1 MTKADKLANAARAA
15 AEVRAYQTDPD
26 VVALRVERVR
36 AWVDRLI
43 WTGMTLGLLF
53 TMANVAHFAGGD
65 AKKWTLPWTTAW
77 LLDPTVSLVLIGILM
92 GEQIINRH
100 KLDAGGWVRT
110 TKWVALACT
119 YAMNTW
125 SAWESLN
132 PAQILLHSVPPAI
145 VFCAAEAVVTIR
157 QKISEAVTVAYD
169 LAAKRNAALEQART
183 APAREDAGTDTTVPG
198 RTYEDDGGP
207 DRTAAAQT
215 VRTTPA
221 QDRTETPRTDRTAPV
236 RDNLRTETDHRTGGR
251 MREEAR
257 NRTAKPNGTSR
268 KTPVDREAIVAEL
281 AEEFR
286 EAVAAGTKKWVPNWD
301 DLMERTGY
309 RKSWCEKAARDAR
322 QLVFDT
328 AEDRPDDADAEAE
341 AEDRTAQ
348 ETVRAGAEPD
358 RTETIQRDRTD
369 PRTADRDG
377 DRTETTQ
384 DAATPIEPYA
394 AEAEDRTDAEL
405 VGAGG
410 RS

>member
-43 WTGMTLGLLF
+43 WTGMTLGLTF
-53 TMANVAHFAGGD
+53 TMANVAHFAAGD
-65 AKKWTLPWTTAW
+65 AKSWTLPWTTAW
-77 LLDPTVSLVLIGILM
+77 LLDPMVSLVLIGVLM

-100 KLDAGGWVRT
+100 DLVAGGWVRT
-110 TKWVALACT
+110 TKWVALTCT

-157 QKISEAVTVAYD
+157 QKITEAVTVAYN
-169 LAAKRNAALEQART
+169 LAAQRNAAIEQART
-183 APAREDAGTDTTVPG
+183 AAE
-198 RTYEDDGGP
+198 
-207 DRTAAAQT
+207 QT
-215 VRTTPA
+215 VRTAPA
-221 QDRTETPRTDRTAPV
+221 QDRTDTPPADRTAV
-236 RDNLRTETDHRTGGR
+236 RDDLRAETGDRTGAR
-251 MREEAR
+251 TQEEVK

-268 KTPVDREAIVAEL
+268 KTQVDREVIVAEL

-286 EAVAAGTKKWVPNWD
+286 EAVSAGTTKWVPNWD

-322 QLVFDT
+322 QRVFD
-328 AEDRPDDADAEAE
+328 A
-341 AEDRTAQ
+341 AEDRTGDADS
-348 ETVRAGAEPD
+348 EDRTAEEPVRADAEPD
-358 RTETIQRDRTD
+358 RTQTTQEDRTD

-377 DRTETTQ
+377 DRSETTP
-384 DAATPIEPYA
+384 DAVTSAEPYA
-394 AEAEDRTDAEL
+394 AEAEARTDAEL

>member
-36 AWVDRLI
+36 SWVDRLI

-53 TMANVAHFAGGD
+53 TMANVAHFAAGD
-65 AKKWTLPWTTAW
+65 AKKWTLPSTTAW
-77 LLDPTVSLVLIGILM
+77 LLDPMVSLVLVGVLM

-110 TKWVALACT
+110 TKWVALTCT

-145 VFCAAEAVVTIR
+145 VFCAAEAVITIR
-157 QKISEAVTVAYD
+157 QKITEAVTVAYD
-169 LAAKRNAALEQART
+169 QAAERNAAIEQARSVGSPV
-183 APAREDAGTDTTVPG
+183 PART
-198 RTYEDDGGP
+198 GP
-207 DRTAAAQT
+207 DRTAAEQA
-215 VRTTPA
+215 VRTSPV
-221 QDRTETPRTDRTAPV
+221 QDRTETSPADRTAV
-236 RDNLRTETDHRTGGR
+236 RDDLRTEAKDHTGGR
-251 MREEAR
+251 TQEQAK
-257 NRTAKPNGTSR
+257 NRTAKPNSTSH
-268 KTPVDREAIVAEL
+268 KTPVDRDAIVAEL

-301 DLMERTGY
+301 ELMERTGY

-322 QLVFDT
+322 QRVFD
-328 AEDRPDDADAEAE
+328 AADRADNADAEVRPTE
-341 AEDRTAQ
+341 
-348 ETVRAGAEPD
+348 ETVRADAEPD
-358 RTETIQRDRTD
+358 RTETIQLNFTD

-377 DRTETTQ
+377 DRTDATQ
-384 DAATPIEPYA
+384 DAVTPIEPYA

-405 VGAGG
+405 VGAGD